1 MRDVTTI
8 RTLDWQLK
16 LDTFGDVVENLEDI
30 QQCIRII
37 LTTPKGTDPLR
48 PEFAM
53 HFLSYVDRPMTE
65 AIPQVISEALEALR
79 IWEPRIVVQSI
90 TATEVELGRLQVRL
104 IWTLKTGSVSFTS
117 EVLL

>member
-16 LDTFGDVVENLEDI
+16 LNSFGDVVENLEDI
-30 QQCIRII
+30 YQSIQII

-53 HFLSYVDRPMTE
+53 FHLKYLDIPISE
-65 AIPQVISEALEALR
+65 AIPKLISEAIEALR
-79 IWEPRIVVQSI
+79 LWEPRMTPVNV
-90 TATEVELGRLQVRL
+90 TATEYELGHIQLR
-104 IWTLKTGSVSFTS
+104 IEWTLKKGGLSYTS
-117 EVLL
+117 EVLI